1 MKSKTKISKD
11 LKFKRNP
18 RKITDAQLE
27 LLRNHLSEL
36 GDLSGVI
43 YCHNNKSYVG
53 GNQRSD
59 VFDNSQIEITER
71 FSEPTKQKTLAHG
84 FIVWQGEKYAYRE
97 VAFTEQE
104 FKKAC
109 IVANHDGGSWDMDI
123 LRTEF
128 DIPELAEWGFEVPEF
143 ETVQIPQAE
152 YHGFKEYRQANNES
166 TQQPKQI
173 IGNPEFK
180 EYDETITDDIKICKC
195 EKCGH
200 EHTAKKD

>member
-1 MKSKTKISKD
+1 MNKVSKS
-11 LKFKRNP
+11 LKFKNNP
-18 RKITDAQLE
+18 RKITDSQPA
-27 LLRNHLSEL
+27 LLREHLSEL

-43 YCHNNKSYVG
+43 YCHNNKAYVG

-59 VFDNSQIEITER
+59 VFDNSQIEIIER

-97 VAFTEQE
+97 VAFTESE

-128 DIPELAEWGFEVPEF
+128 DIPELAEWGFKVPEF
-143 ETVQIPQAE
+143 EAVQFLQENTDISFE
-152 YHGFKEYRQANNES
+152 GNNKSGASPWE
-166 TQQPKQI
+166 
-173 IGNPEFK
+173 
-180 EYDETITDDIKICKC
+180 
-195 EKCGH
+195 
-200 EHTAKKD
+200 